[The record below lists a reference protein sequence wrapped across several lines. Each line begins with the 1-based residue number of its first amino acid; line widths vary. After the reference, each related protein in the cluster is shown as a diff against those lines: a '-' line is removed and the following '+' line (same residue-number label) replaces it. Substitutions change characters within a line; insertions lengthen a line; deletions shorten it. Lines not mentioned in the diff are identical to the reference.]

1 MKAKA
6 KKINCNKLVYE
17 GGGYHCRQSK
27 DAPCGCWADISY
39 PTVDMIL
46 APDQLE
52 TRKKYVSEIRNS
64 INEKN
69 AALVLGAGVS
79 VPSNMPTWGKL
90 ISQMMGHAIQY
101 EHTNRSLTSKVD
113 DEQHRRTMQLTEA
126 MINAKLEL
134 LTNVNALESAEYV
147 AQYFDI
153 GNNNL
158 EMRDQVPE
166 ASMKAMVYRMINGS
180 STPESLLRKHC
191 TATVADNYLAATDN
205 ATYKE
210 IARLSTIFAVAYL
223 LSASKGIRKAMTY
236 NYDPLVQEHMMSLYK
251 VDAKNIISHPGKWN
265 MSKSNPNGSSRELFH
280 VHGFVAGQRHL
291 DSNLNQVY
299 PDSSGPLVL
308 SEDSYYRIEQEE
320 AYNWSSSVQSYF
332 LNKFNCIFV
341 GFSAED
347 YNFRRILRQ
356 IGNKDSELRRDHYL
370 VLTIDDW
377 IKKTYE
383 DVCSYHVNKLK
394 KAMEAGET
402 PDPNMIEEIQKDVTL
417 LLQHILR
424 CRERYWKRFHIYPV
438 WVTISE
444 IPEVLANFL

>member
-1 MKAKA
+1 MKTKV
-6 KKINCNKLVYE
+6 KSLNCDKLVYE
-17 GGGYHCRQSK
+17 SGLYHCRQS
-27 DAPCGCWADISY
+27 DNAPCGCWSHISY

-46 APDQLE
+46 AADQLSV
-52 TRKKYVSEIRNS
+52 RKQYILEIQNS
-64 INEKN
+64 IKGKN

-101 EHTNRSLTSKVD
+101 EHTIASLYGKVD
-113 DEQHRRTMQLTEA
+113 DEQHHRTMQLTKE
-126 MINAKLEL
+126 MIEAKLEL

-147 AQYFDI
+147 AQYFDD
-153 GNNNL
+153 GNNYGV
-158 EMRDQVPE
+158 RDQVPE
-166 ASMKAMVYRMINGS
+166 ASMKAMVYRMINES
-180 STPESLLRKHC
+180 LTPEELLRKCC
-191 TATVADNYLAATDN
+191 TPAEADSYIAASDET
-205 ATYKE
+205 TYKE
-210 IARLSTIFAVAYL
+210 IGALSTMFAVAYL
-223 LSASKGIRKAMTY
+223 LSAKKGIRKAMTY
-236 NYDPLVQEHMMSLYK
+236 NYDPLVQEHMLSLYK
-251 VDAKNIISHPGKWN
+251 VSGKNIISHPGKWN
-265 MSKSNPNGSSRELFH
+265 MSKASPSDSTREFFH

-291 DSNLNQVY
+291 KLNSCQVY
-299 PDSSGPLVL
+299 PNDSGPLVL

-356 IGNKDSELRRDHYL
+356 IGNKDSDLRKNHYL
-370 VLTIDDW
+370 ILTIDDW

-383 DVCSYHVNKLK
+383 DVCSYHVNKMK
-394 KAMEAGET
+394 KALAAGE
-402 PDPNMIEEIQKDVTL
+402 PVNPNMIEDIQKDTVL

-424 CRERYWKRFHIYPV
+424 CRERYWKRFHIFPV

-444 IPEVLANFL
+444 IPNVLVNLL